1 MAQCP
6 SMPFGAELPSKR
18 RVLERF
24 LSHLRD
30 GHTLR
35 QSAERTVDHFAA
47 LWKESHVRTEREELT
62 VLQVEK
68 LFEEWLGLYEM
79 AEKHRREVE
88 DLSIVAPELSAR
100 KVRELFAEMLAI
112 RLKANVFFRRLDDLF
127 DVAEERNFYGIDVKV
142 EEKKG
147 GIKFELIESP
157 ANTPPP
163 KTKSSSPTR
172 TISSEN
178 IDEKLKAAAER
189 RLSLEAKKIEQLS
202 NQLSKIEHA
211 MKKRDEISKE
221 FSVRSKKVLEEKMEQ
236 YSEKKEAHISEVLC
250 KLKKQ
255 FENGEKTRQSLESA
269 LEEIKENTNLKLLQ
283 ASKKRESQIQEL
295 TKRLKE
301 HDEHA
306 KSVYNA
312 LKEKQEEL
320 KQRILT
326 KEEEA
331 ALRKE
336 QKIKEK
342 LEKLKEKDNR
352 SEKVRQN
359 KTSES
364 CTENGTESPASG

>member
-1 MAQCP
+1 MIEFHKLFDISSEDARARI
-6 SMPFGAELPSKR
+6 SE
-18 RVLERF
+18 
-24 LSHLRD
+24 
-30 GHTLR
+30 
-35 QSAERTVDHFAA
+35 AERRLLTMRRPSLTLIEAINNCSLED
-47 LWKESHVRTEREELT
+47 WPNRKREE
-62 VLQVEK
+62 
-68 LFEEWLGLYEM
+68 
-79 AEKHRREVE
+79 
-88 DLSIVAPELSAR
+88 I
-100 KVRELFAEMLAI
+100 
-112 RLKANVFFRRLDDLF
+112 N
-127 DVAEERNFYGIDVKV
+127 GIDVKV